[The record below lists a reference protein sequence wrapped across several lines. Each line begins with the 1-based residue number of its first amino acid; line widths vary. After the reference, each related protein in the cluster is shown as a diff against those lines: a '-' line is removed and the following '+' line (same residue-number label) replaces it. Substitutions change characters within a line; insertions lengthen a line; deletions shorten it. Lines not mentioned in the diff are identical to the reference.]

1 MKLSARMRLTLFYTS
16 IFTSFLIFSSVSVY
30 VLVTKGLQRAF
41 RDELVNDGRLMAELF
56 KEELKLNAL
65 EEFREELEEFGFDL
79 QILDEKNQP
88 VVQSDGWTNANF
100 SIEAATLDAIKEA
113 PLFQDIAI
121 REKPYML
128 FSRLVQLPSVGVYSL
143 HLIRSE
149 RPIKEFLSRL
159 LYWMIAIKSFMV
171 LLAGWFGYLFAGRT
185 LRADEEAHA
194 RLKNFT
200 ADASHELRIPL
211 TSLRGQLE
219 VALRKDR
226 SPAEYK
232 EALQDAL
239 EEAENLSRLTTDLL
253 WLARNDA
260 DQIRLNVH
268 RVSLKTCLEEVIAQ
282 AQDLPNDKN
291 IQIELGPVN
300 DVMVVFDLDRIKQLL
315 LNLIENALR
324 YGSTNGKVSVNSQ
337 TGEGQIIFLVEDN
350 GMGMAP
356 AELSRIFERFYRVDK
371 ARSREQGGS
380 GLGLAIVKSIA
391 HAHGGNIEVQSQEGQ
406 GSLFRVTLPQPS

>member
-1 MKLSARMRLTLFYTS
+1 
-16 IFTSFLIFSSVSVY
+16 
-30 VLVTKGLQRAF
+30 
-41 RDELVNDGRLMAELF
+41 MAELF

-88 VVQSDGWTNANF
+88 VVQSDGWTNADF

-113 PLFQDIAI
+113 PLFQDITI

-171 LLAGWFGYLFAGRT
+171 LLAGCLGYLFAGRT
-185 LRADEEAHA
+185 LRADEEAHT

-260 DQIRLNVH
+260 DQMRLNVH
-268 RVSLKTCLEEVIAQ
+268 RVSLKTFLEEVIAQ
-282 AQDLPNDKN
+282 AQALPNDKN
-291 IQIELGPVN
+291 VQIELGPVN
-300 DVMVVFDLDRIKQLL
+300 NVMVVFDPDRIKQLL

-337 TGEGQIIFLVEDN
+337 TGEGQIIFLIEDN

-356 AELSRIFERFYRVDK
+356 AELTRIFERFYRVDK